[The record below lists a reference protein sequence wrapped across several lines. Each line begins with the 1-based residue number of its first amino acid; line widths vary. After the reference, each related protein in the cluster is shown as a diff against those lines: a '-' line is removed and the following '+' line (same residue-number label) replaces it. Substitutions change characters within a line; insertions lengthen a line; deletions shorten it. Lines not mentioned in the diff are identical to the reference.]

1 MAPAAIDRFVQRVTS
16 TPYHPYQLVVVPT
29 LVGVVRAGLEALV
42 GYRAQTPIHA
52 FTSVLFY
59 LVVQLL
65 LLCVVSLAT
74 GRRWREVAGAVT
86 VGLVLGWV
94 PPLLEWVTFAQP
106 GRAFRY
112 LNEFRWHFV
121 APYQSIW
128 ESVGIWLAIVFAA
141 GFTALLTRS
150 WWRSLVALLGAWATM
165 QVAGWVAPAVG
176 ALLLR
181 DRGLQGVSAAN
192 LSNLVLLLVALGVY
206 VGLARATLLPSLKR
220 INHCLPW
227 GLVAVLGARLTGQFD
242 TVAAVRGVLMTLGF
256 LLIVFT
262 NDYFDS
268 SQDAARGG
276 SARPVAAEDMIV
288 ATWFEVLLCV
298 WVGFWDPR
306 GVLYVVV
313 FFVLALLYHHP
324 GLRLKRLFCAAYT
337 IEGAAA
343 ACCLLFG
350 MGGAHNSTWGRAF
363 VALTF
368 GGFALGSMFKDY
380 KDIDQDRADRV
391 GTVYT
396 RYLAR
401 GRSLSGIHRFVSGAL
416 ALGMLVPPIWL
427 LVRGAPAWHAG
438 LLFALVPVMLL
449 CLLRGD
455 DRRAVVERSFWCLSA
470 YLAAFAAVAPQL
482 G

>member
-1 MAPAAIDRFVQRVTS
+1 MPPAALDRFVQRVTS
-16 TPYHPYQLVVVPT
+16 IQYHPYHLVVVPV
-29 LVGVVRAGLEALV
+29 LVGLVRAALEALV

-65 LLCVVSLAT
+65 LLGVVSLAT
-74 GRRWREVAGAVT
+74 GRRWREIAGAVT

-94 PPLLEWVTFAQP
+94 PPLLEWVAFAQP

-121 APYQSIW
+121 APYQSVW
-128 ESVGIWLAIVFAA
+128 ESVGIWLAIVFAG
-141 GFTALLTRS
+141 GFTALVTRRL
-150 WWRSLVALLGAWATM
+150 WRALAALAGAWVAM
-165 QVAGWVAPAVG
+165 QVAGWACPAAG
-176 ALLLR
+176 QLLAV
-181 DRGLQGVSAAN
+181 DRGLRGVSVAN
-192 LSNLVLLLVALGVY
+192 LSNLVLLLVALVVY
-206 VGLARATLLPSLKR
+206 LALNPGTLLPSLRR

-227 GLVAVLGARLTGQFD
+227 GLVAMLGARLTGQFW
-242 TVAAVRGVLMTLGF
+242 TVAALRGVIMTLGF

-262 NDYFDS
+262 NDYFDRG
-268 SQDAARGG
+268 QDAARGG
-276 SARPVAAEDMIV
+276 QARPIAAEDMVV
-288 ATWFEVLLCV
+288 ATWFEVLLCL

-306 GVLYVVV
+306 GIMFVAI

-324 GLRLKRLFCAAYT
+324 ALRLKRLFCAAYT

-343 ACCLLFG
+343 TCCLLFG
-350 MGGAHNSTWGRAF
+350 LGSVHNSTWARAF
-363 VALTF
+363 AALTF

-380 KDIDQDRADRV
+380 KDIDQDRADKV

-401 GRSLSGIHRFVSGAL
+401 GRSLRGIHLVVSVAL
-416 ALGMLVPPIWL
+416 ALGMLVPPLWL
-427 LVRGAPAWHAG
+427 LTRGAPLGHAL
-438 LLFALVPVMLL
+438 LLFALAPVMLL
-449 CLLRGD
+449 CLLRGA

-470 YLAAFAAVAPQL
+470 YLAAFVAVAPQL